1 MNNSIYPC
9 LWFDGQAKEAAAFYC
24 SLFKNSR
31 IVDDTDLVVTFVLS
45 GQKLMGLNGGPQFK
59 INPAI
64 SFFVVCETEEET
76 NTLWNSL
83 INEGSVLMPLDK
95 YPWSDKYGW
104 VQDKFGLSW
113 QISMGKFEIVGQ
125 KITPSLMFVGLQHGK
140 AEKAINFYTS
150 VFPDSSVIGIL
161 HYRPG
166 ENDPEGTVKH
176 AQFSLSNFV
185 MMAMDSA
192 FPHGFSF
199 NESISFV
206 VECKTQDEIDYYWHK
221 LTEGGKESMC
231 GWLKDQ
237 FGVSWQI
244 IPEVLGELMKDP
256 ARSEKVTKAF
266 MQMKK
271 FDIEKLLQA

>member
-1 MNNSIYPC
+1 
-9 LWFDGQAKEAAAFYC
+9 KEAAAFYC

-140 AEKAINFYTS
+140 AEKAIN
-150 VFPDSSVIGIL
+150 
-161 HYRPG
+161 
-166 ENDPEGTVKH
+166 
-176 AQFSLSNFV
+176 
-185 MMAMDSA
+185 
-192 FPHGFSF
+192 
-199 NESISFV
+199 
-206 VECKTQDEIDYYWHK
+206 
-221 LTEGGKESMC
+221 
-231 GWLKDQ
+231 
-237 FGVSWQI
+237 
-244 IPEVLGELMKDP
+244 
-256 ARSEKVTKAF
+256 
-266 MQMKK
+266 
-271 FDIEKLLQA
+271 

>member
-1 MNNSIYPC
+1 
-9 LWFDGQAKEAAAFYC
+9 
-24 SLFKNSR
+24 
-31 IVDDTDLVVTFVLS
+31 
-45 GQKLMGLNGGPQFK
+45 
-59 INPAI
+59 
-64 SFFVVCETEEET
+64 
-76 NTLWNSL
+76 
-83 INEGSVLMPLDK
+83 MPLDK

-206 VECKTQDEIDYYWHK
+206 
-221 LTEGGKESMC
+221 
-231 GWLKDQ
+231 
-237 FGVSWQI
+237 
-244 IPEVLGELMKDP
+244 
-256 ARSEKVTKAF
+256 
-266 MQMKK
+266 
-271 FDIEKLLQA
+271 